1 MVFAQKICVPI
12 MVYKIPIAEAVNGDN
27 LIYPKVVKASVIS
40 KDCWRRTSQPTLR
53 NLFLIKKNYIYI
65 YEYFKF
71 IHN

>member
-40 KDCWRRTSQPTLR
+40 KDC
-53 NLFLIKKNYIYI
+53 
-65 YEYFKF
+65 
-71 IHN
+71 